1 MELKFDPSDPKYI
14 YVSNA
19 EQAINALD
27 ELKKEKVVGIDIEG
41 TELDPYSSILLTIQ
55 ISSASISYIFDARQ
69 LNIDGIPELKEFL
82 ENTNTI
88 KLLHN
93 GKFDYKHIK
102 VNTGIETANIY
113 DTMLTE
119 VVLNA
124 GIGKAYYSLKDL
136 AKKYAGID
144 LQKDIRESFVK
155 MTANSRLTEDQL
167 KYAALDTLIMFPIF
181 EEQIKKLNKEGLLNV
196 AKLEFATTRVVG
208 EMELKGVHIDIEK
221 WKSII
226 HTLSDKRD
234 LLASKF
240 QESIRPYF
248 QSSALDLFGNVSD
261 SININSQVQL
271 MDLFNNKLKLN
282 LPSTSDALLEAV
294 DHPVVKILREYR
306 GYEKLVSAFGDNLL
320 SKINKKTKRIH
331 PEFNQLGA
339 ATGRFSCNNPNFQQI
354 PRNSEEA
361 PFRTCFNPEKGYKL
375 VTADYSSM
383 EMRILADLSGDEVF
397 IKALKD
403 GLDVHSYTASLMFN
417 LPYTDD
423 FKKKYPDK
431 RQAAK
436 VIGFGL
442 MYGMGPASL
451 ARQIGVTPEEG
462 REYLDRYFN
471 SYPSVK
477 RFLEKMARDA
487 VKNGWSSTPAGRKRW
502 YTTPTAS
509 DPDYK
514 KKIGSIER
522 QAKNHPIQGTNA
534 DAVKY
539 ALVFL
544 QERMKKEKVDGSLI
558 LTVHDEIVS
567 EIREDQAVDW
577 SNIQAEEMCRAARL
591 FLEKVPVVAEPF
603 VGDVWEH

>member
-1 MELKFDPSDPKYI
+1 MELKFDPANPKYE
-14 YVSNA
+14 YVSKLEQIHNA
-19 EQAINALD
+19 VD
-27 ELKKEKVVGIDIEG
+27 ELKKEKVIAVDIE
-41 TELDPYSSILLTIQ
+41 TTDLDPYTSKILTIQ
-55 ISSASISYIFDARQ
+55 ISKPDFCYIIDARE
-69 LNIDGIPELKEFL
+69 LDIGKIPELKEYL
-82 ENTNTI
+82 ESSQSI

-102 VNTGIETANIY
+102 LHTGVELANIF
-113 DTMLTE
+113 DTMLAE
-119 VVLNA
+119 VVLNS
-124 GIGKAYYSLKDL
+124 GIGKAYYALKDIAL
-136 AKKYAGID
+136 KYANYD
-144 LQKDIRESFVK
+144 LQKDIRKSFLN
-155 MTANSRLTEDQL
+155 MTASSRLTDDQL
-167 KYAALDTLIMFPIF
+167 KYAAIDTLIMFPIF
-181 EEQIKKLNKEGLLNV
+181 EEQIKRLNKESLLNV
-196 AKLEFATTRVVG
+196 AKLEFSATRVVG
-208 EMELKGVHIDIEK
+208 DMELKGVHIDVEK
-221 WKSII
+221 WQSII
-226 HTLSDKRD
+226 KHLSEKRD
-234 LLASKF
+234 AIALKF
-240 QESIRPYF
+240 QEAIRPYF
-248 QSSALDLFGNVSD
+248 KSSTLDLFGNVGD

-282 LPSTSDALLEAV
+282 LPSTGDALLGV
-294 DHPVVKILREYR
+294 IDHPIVKMLRDYR

-320 SKINKKTKRIH
+320 SKLNEKTKRIH

-361 PFRTCFNPEKGYKL
+361 PFRTCFTPEIGYKL
-375 VTADYSSM
+375 VTADYASM
-383 EMRILADLSGDEVF
+383 EMRILADLSGDAKFVQ
-397 IKALKD
+397 ALKD
-403 GLDVHSYTASLMFN
+403 GLDVHSFTASLMFN
-417 LPYTDD
+417 LPYSDD
-423 FKKKYPDK
+423 FKKKYPEK

-462 REYLDRYFN
+462 REYLDRYFA

-477 RFLEKMARDA
+477 RFLEKMAKDA
-487 VKNGWSSTPAGRKRW
+487 VRNGWSSTPAGRKRW
-502 YTTPTAS
+502 YTMPVTS

-544 QERMKKEKVDGSLI
+544 QERLKKENIDGGLM

-567 EIREDQAVDW
+567 EIREDQAEYWAKV
-577 SNIQAEEMCRAARL
+577 QAEEMCRAAYL
-591 FLEKVPVVAEPF
+591 FIKKVPVIADPSVS
-603 VGDVWEH
+603 DVWEH